1 MADRRTALWRFAVP
15 TMSWIRSCAEG
26 CQNTPAN
33 PCMTRRAAACHI
45 CSVPVRNS
53 TPQPSEA
60 ATNKAMPIWM
70 MRRGSKR
77 SASAPDSTE
86 KKRNGSQCESIA
98 NPPSA
103 GEWNF
108 WKMIQ

>member
-1 MADRRTALWRFAVP
+1 M
-15 TMSWIRSCAEG
+15 
-26 CQNTPAN
+26 
-33 PCMTRRAAACHI
+33 
-45 CSVPVRNS
+45 
-53 TPQPSEA
+53 
-60 ATNKAMPIWM
+60 NKAMPIWM

-77 SASAPDSTE
+77 SASAPESTE